1 MTRGADEY
9 FLPTI
14 KDCAKVLNINLLE
27 SEGRE
32 SVLYSSKGLG
42 EPPLL
47 NGMSVY
53 FSIKVKAS
61 NSKHLQNDDNESFKI
76 NQEAVRAA
84 RSDAGLT
91 GKFDLKLP
99 TTPGQSHNYCQHQ
112 HLVIKI
118 LSKIHDH
125 MSSLYVLYS
134 YRKCAGGLPQQPCPP
149 LQLKSIFHPVHD
161 WISYRIH
168 IKRISIHHCLLHC
181 HMHPRF

>member
-27 SEGRE
+27 SEGRQ

-53 FSIKVKAS
+53 FAIK
-61 NSKHLQNDDNESFKI
+61 
-76 NQEAVRAA
+76 EAVRAA

-91 GKFDLKLP
+91 GKFELKLP
-99 TTPGQSHNYCQHQ
+99 TTPGQSHCQHCVIINIF
-112 HLVIKI
+112 VIKI
-118 LSKIHDH
+118 
-125 MSSLYVLYS
+125 
-134 YRKCAGGLPQQPCPP
+134 RKA
-149 LQLKSIFHPVHD
+149 
-161 WISYRIH
+161 RE
-168 IKRISIHHCLLHC
+168 
-181 HMHPRF
+181 